1 MGYAVELYPADPA
14 KRAHIDWALD
24 RFTFSMYND
33 AIATIYVAMGFS
45 SLQDEEEVKLAAEKA
60 KKGLEEFCNFF
71 LQQKFVGGEKLS
83 IADFKVAPFFYAYT
97 HPRVQRI
104 CKIEAPER
112 IVKFNKD
119 FLEACPKAAMMYPKA
134 DGSVGAHLDSKDA
147 AENEGDT
154 SPETKKEKAMQEAM
168 ELEAQKQVIDHNDQ
182 GPTIDNSELIE
193 ASNNTSSGCG
203 CF

>member
-71 LQQKFVGGEKLS
+71 LQQKFVGGETLS

-97 HPRVQRI
+97 HPRVQKI
-104 CKIEAPER
+104 CKVEAPER
-112 IVKFNKD
+112 IVQFNKD
-119 FLEACPKAAMMYPKA
+119 FLDACPKGELLYPAA
-134 DGSVGAHLDSKDA
+134 DGSIGALLDSKDA
-147 AENEGDT
+147 AEKEGDA
-154 SPETKKEKAMQEAM
+154 SPMTNEEKALQEAM
-168 ELEAQKQVIDHNDQ
+168 ELEAQKEVVDANDH
-182 GPTIDNSELIE
+182 GPTIDN
-193 ASNNTSSGCG
+193 TSQGCG
-203 CF
+203 CSIFGT